1 MKTLKKFIACFILS
15 MAAYYYNYLKSVAI
29 ARVSL
34 SILTLSITESFCL
47 FWSNNQQQ
55 IYSIP
60 AGIPAGCRFSNRLL
74 TAGKESGGL
83 RSVEDK

>member
-1 MKTLKKFIACFILS
+1 MKALKKFIACFILS

-34 SILTLSITESFCL
+34 SILTLSITEAFCL

-55 IYSIP
+55 IYSGTYTSRLSLQQQVVDCGK
-60 AGIPAGCRFSNRLL
+60 GIRWL
-74 TAGKESGGL
+74 EVSG
-83 RSVEDK
+83 R